1 MDVTRCINKR
11 RKKVFEKLECIGCWS
26 AAELV
31 SPSPKTFAKSKQREE
46 DDGDM
51 FGL

>member
-1 MDVTRCINKR
+1 M
-11 RKKVFEKLECIGCWS
+11 FEKLECIGCWS